1 MEVKYIEHLGSDQAI
16 AQAARVSTV
25 GENTS
30 LEYAGLL
37 NYLMRERHG
46 SPWEMGVVKFYI
58 KAPIFV
64 FREFHR
70 HRMASYN
77 ERSGRYSELKDE
89 FWYPTPD
96 RILVNS
102 GTSAKPEF
110 TGEPDIELHEL
121 VTDELYHAYSVAW
134 GSYQKLLGEG
144 VANEV
149 ARAVLPVGIYSE
161 MYATMNLRSIFNFL
175 SLRTH
180 KPDAVHVSRPQR
192 EIEII
197 AEQMEEIVE
206 GLFPV
211 ALETFNKYGR
221 VAP

>member
-1 MEVKYIEHLGSDQAI
+1 MEVKYIEHLGSDRAI

-25 GENTS
+25 GENDS
-30 LEYAGLL
+30 ENYAGLL

-46 SPWEMGVVKFYI
+46 SPWEMAVVKFYI

-121 VTDELYHAYSVAW
+121 VMSELHNAYKVAW
-134 GSYQKLLGEG
+134 DAYQELLGAG

-197 AEQMEEIVE
+197 AEQMEKVVE
-206 GLFPV
+206 ELFPV

>member
-25 GENTS
+25 GENEST
-30 LEYAGLL
+30 EYKGLL

-46 SPWEMGVVKFYI
+46 SPWEMAVVKFYI

-102 GTSAKPEF
+102 GSSAKPEF
-110 TGEPDIELHEL
+110 TGEPDTELHYL
-121 VTDELYHAYSVAW
+121 VIGELYHAYEVAW
-134 GSYQKLLGEG
+134 DAYQKLLGAG

-180 KPDAVHVSRPQR
+180 NPDAVHVSRPQR

-197 AEQMEEIVE
+197 AEQMEKVVE

>member
-46 SPWEMGVVKFYI
+46 SPWEMAVVKFYI

-102 GTSAKPEF
+102 GSSAKPEF
-110 TGEPDIELHEL
+110 TGEPDTELHSFVVEEL
-121 VTDELYHAYSVAW
+121 QYAYHTAWQAYQSML
-134 GSYQKLLGEG
+134 SIG

-175 SLRTH
+175 SLRTR

-197 AEQMEEIVE
+197 AEQMEGIVQE
-206 GLFPV
+206 LFPV

>member
-1 MEVKYIEHLGSDQAI
+1 MEVKYIEHLGSDRAI

-25 GENTS
+25 GENDS
-30 LEYAGLL
+30 ENYAGLL

-46 SPWEMGVVKFYI
+46 SPWEMSVVKFYI

-77 ERSGRYSELKDE
+77 ERSGRYSELSNE
-89 FWYPTPD
+89 FWYPTSD

-110 TGEPDIELHEL
+110 TGEPDTELHEL
-121 VTDELYHAYSVAW
+121 VTSELDHAYEVAW
-134 GSYQKLLGEG
+134 DAYQKLLGAG

-197 AEQMEEIVE
+197 AEQMEGIVQE
-206 GLFPV
+206 LFPV
-211 ALETFNKYGR
+211 AIETFNKYGR